1 MISCEARIFNSNRS
15 RTESSSEEDEPVLKT
30 QREQDFQPYH
40 IKLTDTMIEFYT
52 LKDDLKLTT
61 IFQSNQLNFNFAE
74 KKK

>member
-1 MISCEARIFNSNRS
+1 
-15 RTESSSEEDEPVLKT
+15 
-30 QREQDFQPYH
+30 
-40 IKLTDTMIEFYT
+40 MIEFYT